1 MEENFQNCNGSRFGG
16 RTVKSQYIEHYYCQR
31 NERNYQTKNTSKY
44 KECKKGR
51 RTLRISVCDDV
62 IWNKVIDICE
72 NSFLFKEKNKIE
84 ILEKSNFDLGQK
96 EIKKLELRVNSY
108 DRELKNIEKN
118 IIKLESDKILKK
130 RPKTEIDG
138 ILEHIK
144 SHQLEINDKKENV
157 INQIETNKKDMKW
170 IDWVEE
176 FSDKIKTIRNEKDLN
191 IRKKF
196 LNGLVDRIIVN
207 YIDKNTHTLRV
218 FFKIPYINDRLIWKN
233 EKNKKLGYEIKK
245 GLKSVYINYDEKKLY
260 VDKRQKKTLNS
271 K

>member
-1 MEENFQNCNGSRFGG
+1 
-16 RTVKSQYIEHYYCQR
+16 
-31 NERNYQTKNTSKY
+31 
-44 KECKKGR
+44 
-51 RTLRISVCDDV
+51 
-62 IWNKVIDICE
+62 
-72 NSFLFKEKNKIE
+72 
-84 ILEKSNFDLGQK
+84 
-96 EIKKLELRVNSY
+96 
-108 DRELKNIEKN
+108 
-118 IIKLESDKILKK
+118 
-130 RPKTEIDG
+130 
-138 ILEHIK
+138 
-144 SHQLEINDKKENV
+144 
-157 INQIETNKKDMKW
+157 MKW